1 MKKIRKG
8 VFETNSSSM
17 HSIAIVGDDRYVTRE
32 ELTDSDDWFGE
43 QIYVRDGEWDPWW
56 QGNFGGNFGR
66 SPFRILTKFEDK
78 FYYAV
83 CEYLGYKF
91 CDDDDYDELVQMFE
105 EIVEDV
111 VGATIKWEMQECPV
125 FLDAEGNVLK
135 RKELRFKRFEGKRE
149 IYSYTDEDGKEHE
162 AHESE
167 DYVYEYPDVGVID
180 HQSAGLLKKFLQ
192 KKKITLKEFL
202 TNKKYV
208 IIIDGDEY
216 YEWEQLKHSGVI
228 NLSNIREEFK

>member
-1 MKKIRKG
+1 MRKIRKG

-17 HSIAIVGDDRYVTRE
+17 HSIAVVGDDRHVTRE
-32 ELTDSDDWFGE
+32 ELTDSDDWLGE
-43 QIYVRDGEWDPWW
+43 RIYICDGEWELDHWW
-56 QGNFGGNFGR
+56 QRNFGR
-66 SPFRILTKFEDK
+66 SPFQILTKFEDK

-105 EIVEDV
+105 EIAEDV
-111 VGATIKWEMQECPV
+111 VGATIKWRMQECPV

-135 RKELRFKRFEGKRE
+135 RKELRFERLEGKRA
-149 IYSYTDEDGKEHE
+149 IYSYTDEDGKKHE

-167 DYVYEYPDVGVID
+167 DEVYEFPNVGVID
-180 HQSAGLLKKFLQ
+180 HQSAGLLKRFLQ

-216 YEWEQLKHSGVI
+216 YEWEQLKRSGVI